1 MSTPTLADLVLQA
14 GPAIRRSVR
23 VAVDVEVIAYYPS
36 TQTADVRPCV
46 PDDPRQAPDG
56 SITAATPPVIYAV
69 PVRWPEGGGRALR
82 WGLDPGDR
90 CEGIVRHRSHDQVD
104 SGAAVPVEL
113 LSLREFDLSD
123 MVLYPGAR
131 PSTDELTAGEFRS
144 DGQPVFVLPT
154 GEALFV
160 GASTASRALAL
171 AQETA
176 ARIERVE
183 AYLNR
188 ATYSTP
194 AGATVAPSPAPFS
207 GTTSL
212 FPTCVASVVVGSV
225 AATTEAALRSTRI
238 KVDT

>member
-1 MSTPTLADLVLQA
+1 MSTPTLADLILSA

-131 PSTDELTAGEFRS
+131 PSTDELDAGEFRS

-154 GEALFV
+154 GEAVFY
-160 GASTASRALAL
+160 GASTAALQLVIEDVLRPHLVAIKAWMDAHTHVIPGAL
-171 AQETA
+171 GGGPGITSN
-176 ARIERVE
+176 VP
-183 AYLNR
+183 
-188 ATYSTP
+188 T
-194 AGATVAPSPAPFS
+194 GASPAVPATADLAS
-207 GTTSL
+207 G
-212 FPTCVASVVVGSV
+212 
-225 AATTEAALRSTRI
+225 RI